1 MQDAWD
7 AGWMRQGI
15 TDEQSRLLTSWL
27 GSYTVV
33 RDYSWPLQD
42 TNVLHVVTPSGAGFI
57 IKASTTSHHIHRE
70 IAAHAAGLEGL
81 DGRVPALRHA
91 SAKSG
96 ILVTEFLPGT
106 LVEGTPAENDPETY
120 RQAGELLGILHRP
133 AGASPHYAKALAT
146 KTRAWMERA
155 HGLLPETQLTDL
167 AHELDDLD
175 PGVVQL
181 VATHGDYQPRNWLQ
195 DNGQVKVIDFGRAE
209 RRPWVHDLVRLSHQ
223 QFLHRPGLADAFHA
237 GLGKTVGPAEAE
249 LWRLEN
255 LNQAI
260 GTVVWA
266 HQMGDTAFEQA
277 GRAMVERVLSGR

>member
-1 MQDAWD
+1 
-7 AGWMRQGI
+7 MRQGI
-15 TDEQSRLLTSWL
+15 TDEQNRLLASWL
-27 GSYTVV
+27 GSFTVV

-42 TNVLHVVTPSGAGFI
+42 TNVLHVVTLSGANFI

-70 IAAHAAGLEGL
+70 IAAHAAGFEGL

-91 SAKSG
+91 SARAG

-106 LVEGTPAENDPETY
+106 LVEGTPAEDDPETY
-120 RQAGELLGILHRP
+120 RQAGALLGSIHRP
-133 AGASPHYAKALAT
+133 AGSSRHYANALAI
-146 KTRAWMERA
+146 KTRAWMDLA
-155 HGLLPETQLTDL
+155 HGLLPETQLTSL
-167 AHELDDLD
+167 ARNLDALN
-175 PGVVQL
+175 PGTVEL

-195 DNGQVKVIDFGRAE
+195 DNGQIKVIDFGRAE

-223 QFLHRPGLADAFHA
+223 QFVQRPELAEAFHA
-237 GLGKTVGPAEAE
+237 GLGRTVGPAEAD

-277 GRAMVERVLSGR
+277 GRDMVERVLAGR